1 MARVPPT
8 RPRRAKARPFPL
20 FQQMTI
26 VGVGLIGGSLGMIC
40 KQQGLVKTIVG
51 AGRRVK
57 NLKRAVELKAID
69 RYVTDLAE
77 AAAGSDLLVLATPVD
92 TFEAVLRTCAP
103 RLAPGAIVT
112 DVGSVKGPLV
122 ERMEALAPAGI
133 RVVGMHPI
141 AGKEKTGVEAASPD
155 LFRDALCILTPTSQT
170 DPDALAKVRRL
181 WEACGARIREMD
193 PMLHDRV
200 LGAVSHLPHVLAF
213 AIVNTNATFQERFIP
228 GLDLQAFAG
237 GGYKDTTRIAASSPE
252 MWRDICLWNRD
263 NLLNQIEL
271 YEARL
276 NHVKA
281 ILKAGDGEGLV
292 REFTLAKQRREKIT

>member
-1 MARVPPT
+1 MTPMAST
-8 RPRRAKARPFPL
+8 RTGRRKTHSLPL

-26 VGVGLIGGSLGMIC
+26 AGVGLIGGSLGMIC
-40 KQQGLVKTIVG
+40 EQQGLVKTIVG
-51 AGRRVK
+51 AGRLVE
-57 NLKRAVELKAID
+57 NLKRAVERKAID

-77 AAAGSDLLVLATPVD
+77 AAAGSDLFVLATPVD
-92 TFEAVLRTCAP
+92 AFEAALRTCAP

-213 AIVNTNATFQERFIP
+213 AIVNTIATFQERFIP
-228 GLDLQAFAG
+228 DLDLQAFAG
-237 GGYKDTTRIAASSPE
+237 GGYKDTTRIAATSPE
-252 MWRDICLWNRD
+252 MWRDMCLWNRD

-292 REFTLAKQRREKIT
+292 REVA

>member
-1 MARVPPT
+1 MRPLRRRGVAQARQVQRADEGPQEDRGSGGPRDLMARVQPA
-8 RPRRAKARPFPL
+8 RPRRAKTRPFPL

-51 AGRRVK
+51 AGRRGK
-57 NLKRAVELKAID
+57 KRKMAG
-69 RYVTDLAE
+69 YAE
-77 AAAGSDLLVLATPVD
+77 ALV
-92 TFEAVLRTCAP
+92 RY
-103 RLAPGAIVT
+103 
-112 DVGSVKGPLV
+112 
-122 ERMEALAPAGI
+122 
-133 RVVGMHPI
+133 
-141 AGKEKTGVEAASPD
+141 
-155 LFRDALCILTPTSQT
+155 ALCILTPTSQT
-170 DPDALAKVRRL
+170 DPEALAKVRRL

-200 LGAVSHLPHVLAF
+200 LGAVSHVPHVLAF
-213 AIVNTNATFQERFIP
+213 AIVNTIATFQERYMP

-252 MWRDICLWNRD
+252 MWRDICLWTRD
-263 NLLNQIEL
+263 NLLHQIEL

-276 NHVKA
+276 NHIKA

>member
-1 MARVPPT
+1 MARVQPT
-8 RPRRAKARPFPL
+8 RPRRAKTRPSPL

-51 AGRRVK
+51 AGRRVQ
-57 NLKRAVELKAID
+57 NLKRAVERKAID
-69 RYVTDLAE
+69 RYATDLAE

-92 TFEAVLRTCAP
+92 TFEAALRACAP

-122 ERMEALAPAGI
+122 ERMEALVPDGI
-133 RVVGMHPI
+133 RVVGTHPI
-141 AGKEKTGVEAASPD
+141 AGNEKTGVEAASLD

-170 DPDALAKVRRL
+170 DPEALAKVRRL
-181 WEACGARIREMD
+181 WEACGTRTREME
-193 PMLHDRV
+193 PLLHDRV
-200 LGAVSHLPHVLAF
+200 LAAVSHLPHVLAF
-213 AIVNTNATFQERFIP
+213 ALVNATATFQERNMP
-228 GLDLQAFAG
+228 YLDLQAFAG

-263 NLLNQIEL
+263 NLLHQIEL

-276 NHVKA
+276 SHIKA

>member
-1 MARVPPT
+1 MAIMAPTRPRRTKARLIPLAPARPRRTKARPVPLAPT
-8 RPRRAKARPFPL
+8 RPRRAKTRPFPL

-40 KQQGLVKTIVG
+40 KQRGLVKTIVG
-51 AGRRVK
+51 VGRRVES
-57 NLKRAVELKAID
+57 LKKAVERKVID

-92 TFEAVLRTCAP
+92 TFEAGLRACAP
-103 RLAPGAIVT
+103 RLARGAIVT
-112 DVGSVKGPLV
+112 DVGSVKGLLV
-122 ERMEALAPAGI
+122 ERMEALVPAGI
-133 RVVGMHPI
+133 RVVGGHPI
-141 AGKEKTGVEAASPD
+141 AGKEKTGVEES
-155 LFRDALCILTPTSQT
+155 
-170 DPDALAKVRRL
+170 
-181 WEACGARIREMD
+181 CGARVREMD
-193 PMLHDRV
+193 PILHDLA

-213 AIVNTNATFQERFIP
+213 ALVNTITALQERYAP

-263 NLLNQIEL
+263 NLLRQIEL

-276 NHVKA
+276 NHIKA
-281 ILKAGDGEGLV
+281 LLKAGDAEGLT
-292 REFTLAKQRREKIT
+292 REFTQAKQRREKVT